1 MKKIFASL
9 VVLLAIASVAV
20 GLRAATNDETSTD
33 LSQVKVT
40 AYRGAT
46 PLISMSGTD
55 CASVFYVLPLE
66 VKTRIAD
73 EWDKFARTAREQGSY
88 SGVKYSFRK
97 DLTFEWNGYKI
108 VATNVTPELV
118 NRILSTIE

>member
-1 MKKIFASL
+1 MKKIFASF
-9 VVLLAIASVAV
+9 VALLAVACIAV
-20 GLRAATNDETSTD
+20 GLHAATSETTTD
-33 LSQVKVT
+33 LSDVKVT

-46 PLISMSGTD
+46 PLISKSGAD
-55 CASVFYVLPLE
+55 RVSVLHVLPLD

-73 EWDKFARTAREQGSY
+73 GWDQFAQVAREQGTY
-88 SGVKYSFRK
+88 AGVRYTFKK
-97 DLTFEWNGYKI
+97 DLTLEYNGFKI

>member
-1 MKKIFASL
+1 MKKIIASL
-9 VVLLAIASVAV
+9 VALLAIACIAV
-20 GLRAATNDETSTD
+20 GLRAATAETTTD
-33 LSQVKVT
+33 LSHVKVA
-40 AYRGAT
+40 AYRGST
-46 PLISMSGTD
+46 PLISMSGPD

-73 EWDKFARTAREQGSY
+73 EWDKFASVAREQGSY
-88 SGVKYSFRK
+88 SGVKYSLKK

-108 VATNVTPELV
+108 VATNVTPELI

>member
-1 MKKIFASL
+1 MKKIFAS
-9 VVLLAIASVAV
+9 VIALLAVACSAI
-20 GLRAATNDETSTD
+20 GLCAATAETTTD
-33 LSQVKVT
+33 LSHVKVT
-40 AYRGAT
+40 AYRGST
-46 PLISMSGTD
+46 PLISMSGPD
-55 CASVFYVLPLE
+55 CASVFYVLPLD

-73 EWDKFARTAREQGSY
+73 EWDKFASVAREQGTY
-88 SGVKYSFRK
+88 SGVKYSLKK

>member
-1 MKKIFASL
+1 MKKIFAS
-9 VVLLAIASVAV
+9 VIALLAVACIAI
-20 GLRAATNDETSTD
+20 GLRAATAETTTD
-33 LSQVKVT
+33 LSHVKVT
-40 AYRGAT
+40 AYRGST
-46 PLISMSGTD
+46 PLISMSGPD
-55 CASVFYVLPLE
+55 CASVFYVLPLD

-73 EWDKFARTAREQGSY
+73 EWDKFTSVAREQGTY
-88 SGVKYSFRK
+88 SGVKYSLKK

>member
-1 MKKIFASL
+1 MKKIIASIIA
-9 VVLLAIASVAV
+9 LLAVACIAA
-20 GLRAATNDETSTD
+20 GLRAATAETTTD
-33 LSQVKVT
+33 LSHVKVT
-40 AYRGAT
+40 AYRGST
-46 PLISMSGTD
+46 PLISMSGPD
-55 CASVFYVLPLE
+55 CASVFYVLPLD

-73 EWDKFARTAREQGSY
+73 EWDKFTSVAREQGTY
-88 SGVKYSFRK
+88 FGVKYSLKR

>member
-1 MKKIFASL
+1 MKKIIASL
-9 VVLLAIASVAV
+9 VTVLAVACIAI
-20 GLRAATNDETSTD
+20 GLRAATAETTTD
-33 LSQVKVT
+33 LSHVKVT
-40 AYRGAT
+40 AYRGST
-46 PLISMSGTD
+46 PLISMSGPD

-73 EWDKFARTAREQGSY
+73 EWDKFASVAREQGSY
-88 SGVKYSFRK
+88 SGVKYSLKK

-108 VATNVTPELV
+108 VATNVTPELI

>member
-1 MKKIFASL
+1 MKKIFAS
-9 VVLLAIASVAV
+9 VIALLAVACIAI
-20 GLRAATNDETSTD
+20 GLRAATAETTTD
-33 LSQVKVT
+33 LSHVKVT
-40 AYRGAT
+40 AYRGST
-46 PLISMSGTD
+46 PLISMSGPD
-55 CASVFYVLPLE
+55 CASVFYVLPLD

-73 EWDKFARTAREQGSY
+73 EWDKFASVAREQGTY
-88 SGVKYSFRK
+88 SGVKYSLKK

>member
-1 MKKIFASL
+1 MKKVFASL
-9 VVLLAIASVAV
+9 IAVLAIACIAI
-20 GLRAATNDETSTD
+20 GLRAATAETTTD
-33 LSQVKVT
+33 LSHVKVT
-40 AYRGAT
+40 AYRGST
-46 PLISMSGTD
+46 PLISMSGPD
-55 CASVFYVLPLE
+55 CASVFYVLPLD

-73 EWDKFARTAREQGSY
+73 EWDKFASVAREQGTY
-88 SGVKYSFRK
+88 SGVKYSLKK

>member
-9 VVLLAIASVAV
+9 VALLAVACIAA
-20 GLRAATNDETSTD
+20 GLHAATSETTTD
-33 LSQVKVT
+33 LSHVKVT
-40 AYRGAT
+40 AYRGST
-46 PLISMSGTD
+46 PLLSLSGAD
-55 CASVFYVLPLE
+55 CASVFHVLPLD

-73 EWDKFARTAREQGSY
+73 GWDQFAQVAREQGTY
-88 SGVKYSFRK
+88 AGVRYSFKK
-97 DLTFEWNGYKI
+97 DLTLEYDGFKI